1 MAFESIKKEL
11 QKAPAL
17 STPDYTK
24 PFHLYVANRADGG
37 NNIAD
42 SEAKKASG
50 CQVAIM
56 APEVIIEPHPSLDDI
71 IRIQQQAG
79 PYEQSMWHQRGATK
93 DSQNIWRSHEGHIV
107 APTSLLNI
115 LIIDA
120 HGFDHCAKGEV
131 VRKIKQQGYWS
142 PYLYAMVSEFL
153 SSCEICAKY
162 NVRKG
167 ITAPIGHIPAPEGPF
182 KHLVMDYVDM
192 IKRVQGKRYM
202 LVVVDR
208 FSRWVEAVPSAD
220 EGAGTVWDPINNKPQ
235 AQSTAEKVNGIL
247 KSKINKI
254 CASTKLNW
262 VDALPL
268 ALMSYRMQTNRITHL
283 TPHEMLTGRPM
294 PVPYSRGPYK
304 GPPLEQ
310 LQMELRLYMKKLTA
324 IHKAICVQ
332 EKKREPCEETET
344 TSPVVP
350 GDQVYLRVFR
360 RKWHEPRREG
370 PYKVTAATPTAI
382 QVEGSNTWYH
392 LNHCTRVPKPKV
404 RESRHE
410 TTEQENQ
417 QVKDKE
423 EQNGAK
429 EIEQT
434 NENNDSD
441 NMSDHPMLVTTS
453 NHNQHHYSKPH
464 NSDSQ
469 PHFPFI
475 NFSTLYET

>member
-1 MAFESIKKEL
+1 
-11 QKAPAL
+11 
-17 STPDYTK
+17 
-24 PFHLYVANRADGG
+24 
-37 NNIAD
+37 
-42 SEAKKASG
+42 
-50 CQVAIM
+50 
-56 APEVIIEPHPSLDDI
+56 
-71 IRIQQQAG
+71 
-79 PYEQSMWHQRGATK
+79 
-93 DSQNIWRSHEGHIV
+93 
-107 APTSLLNI
+107 
-115 LIIDA
+115 
-120 HGFDHCAKGEV
+120 
-131 VRKIKQQGYWS
+131 
-142 PYLYAMVSEFL
+142 
-153 SSCEICAKY
+153 
-162 NVRKG
+162 
-167 ITAPIGHIPAPEGPF
+167 
-182 KHLVMDYVDM
+182 
-192 IKRVQGKRYM
+192 
-202 LVVVDR
+202 
-208 FSRWVEAVPSAD
+208 
-220 EGAGTVWDPINNKPQ
+220 PQ
-235 AQSTAEKVNGIL
+235 AQGTAEKANGIL

-360 RKWHEPRREG
+360 RKWNEPRREG

-392 LNHCTRVPKPKV
+392 LNHCTRVPNPKV
-404 RESRHE
+404 RENRHE
-410 TTEQENQ
+410 TTEQENPL
-417 QVKDKE
+417 VKDRE

-434 NENNDSD
+434 NENNDSN
-441 NMSDHPMLVTTS
+441 NMSDHPILVTS
-453 NHNQHHYSKPH
+453 NHNQHHDSKPH

-469 PHFPFI
+469 PHFPSI